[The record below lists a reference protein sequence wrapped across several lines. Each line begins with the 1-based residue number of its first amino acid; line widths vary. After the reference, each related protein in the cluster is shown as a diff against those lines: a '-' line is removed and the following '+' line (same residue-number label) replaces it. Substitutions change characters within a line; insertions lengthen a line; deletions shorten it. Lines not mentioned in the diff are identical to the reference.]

1 MNAFHL
7 GAALSLLLMI
17 LAGLRRVIAGPS
29 AADRVLSAQLFA
41 TLGVAIVLLLS
52 HAEGDR
58 SGADLAV
65 VFALLAAVFNVAF
78 ARHADT
84 LFARRKAGK
93 EGENEHS

>member
-7 GAALSLLLMI
+7 GAALCLLLMI
-17 LAGLRRVIAGPS
+17 VAGLRRAIAGPS

-52 HAEGDR
+52 KAEGSR
-58 SGADLAV
+58 SGVDLAV
-65 VFALLAAVFNVAF
+65 VFALLAAVFSVAF

-84 LFARRKAGK
+84 FIAPRDSGK
-93 EGENEHS
+93 EGEDGRS